1 MDRKTLTYR
10 VFEWVFWNFLG
21 ARILMLIQPI
31 SLYTLLSAP
40 LSSSWGVFWAQ
51 QPMWFFYV
59 QVTQGLLT
67 LYAHLTR
74 RLILKAATLAL
85 TFPALPWLSWV
96 TEINLYG
103 DITLTTEYKV
113 FNQIFLILPYILVQI
128 GYAYF
133 ILRTWVRARLAQK
146 AELPVPATNNNFGA

>member
-1 MDRKTLTYR
+1 MGLLEFSGGK
-10 VFEWVFWNFLG
+10 NFDVNPADFALYPAVG
-21 ARILMLIQPI
+21 TVIQF
-31 SLYTLLSAP
+31 L
-40 LSSSWGVFWAQ
+40 GVFWAQ